1 MKRLLAPTLV
11 LFLAPSLFG
20 QDEERVSTLTRI
32 EKQSSTVMGDRGLFT
47 VPSVETLNKRQ
58 YSFGVGW
65 SNVDRTPRDLD
76 ISSYPISF
84 SIGLASRLMITTTFE
99 AQKQIKASN
108 LAQPGYNSSLPFV
121 SRRFSKGIGDGFLLG
136 KYRLWRQRD
145 NVGGVA
151 LRGFVKYPSAKPDR
165 GLGTGRPDAGA
176 DLIFTSQIPFVDFL
190 LHSSM
195 GYAYTSKTIN
205 PYEVNLKDEL
215 RNGLGG
221 AWPSGGFLVGGNA
234 IQLIVEYTTSTL
246 IGGGSDN
253 RATTTIQNP
262 RDVAGGLRWLALD
275 SGLTFDAGYRRNT
288 KFDREFPGNRDYSGF
303 TFGVSYT
310 KPVKLLGSN
319 HFPVIALEADSL
331 DISGNGTATITA
343 TGYDADRDP
352 LIYSWTS
359 TGGKVEG
366 TGEKVTFRATGLA
379 AGQYTIRA
387 TVNDGK
393 GGISVSQLVITV
405 RQ

>member
-11 LFLAPSLFG
+11 LFLATSLYG
-20 QDEERVSTLTRI
+20 QDEERVSAVTRI
-32 EKQSSTVMGDRGLFT
+32 EKQSSTIIGDRGLFT
-47 VPSVETLNKRQ
+47 IPSVETLNKWQ

-65 SNVDRTPRDLD
+65 SNIDRTPRDLD

-84 SIGLASRLMITTTFE
+84 SIGLASRLMVATSFE

-108 LAQPGYNSSLPFV
+108 LAQPGFNSSFPFV

-136 KYRLWRQRD
+136 KYRVWRQSD

-151 LRGFVKYPSAKPDR
+151 IRGFVKYPTAKAAE
-165 GLGTGRPDAGA
+165 GLGTGRPDGGV
-176 DLIFTSQIPFVDFL
+176 DLVFTSQIPFVDFL

-195 GYAYTSKTIN
+195 GYAYTSKTKS
-205 PYEVNLKDEL
+205 PDVYNLKDEL
-215 RNGLGG
+215 RSGLGG
-221 AWPSGGFLVGGNA
+221 AWPSGGFLFGGNA
-234 IQLIVEYTTSTL
+234 IQLIFEYTTSTL
-246 IGGGSDN
+246 IGGGSSN
-253 RATTTIQNP
+253 FATTTIQNP
-262 RDVAGGLRWLALD
+262 RDVTGGLRWLALD
-275 SGLTFDAGYRRNT
+275 SGLTLDAGYRRNA
-288 KFDREFPGNRDYSGF
+288 KFDREFPGNRDSSGF

-310 KPVKLLGSN
+310 KPVRLLGRN

-331 DISGNGTATITA
+331 EISGNGAATITA

-352 LIYSWTS
+352 LVYSWTS
-359 TGGKVEG
+359 TGGRVEG
-366 TGEKVTFRATGLA
+366 TGEKVTFRANGLA
-379 AGQYTIRA
+379 AGKYTIRA

>member
-1 MKRLLAPTLV
+1 MKRLLAPTFV
-11 LFLAPSLFG
+11 LCLATSLYG

-47 VPSVETLNKRQ
+47 VPSVETLNKWQ

-65 SNVDRTPRDLD
+65 SNIDRTPRDLD
-76 ISSYPISF
+76 ISSYPVSF
-84 SIGLASRLMITTTFE
+84 SVGLASRLMVAATFE
-99 AQKQIKASN
+99 AQKQVKASN
-108 LAQPGYNSSLPFV
+108 LTQPGFNSSVPFV
-121 SRRFSKGIGDGFLLG
+121 SRRFSKGIGDGFLFG

-145 NVGGVA
+145 NVGGFA
-151 LRGFVKYPSAKPDR
+151 LRGFVKYPSAKPDK
-165 GLGTGRPDAGA
+165 GLGTGRPDSGL

-195 GYAYTSKTIN
+195 GYAYTSKTKKPFEIS
-205 PYEVNLKDEL
+205 LKDEL
-215 RNGLGG
+215 RSGLGG
-221 AWPSGGFLVGGNA
+221 AWPSNGFVFGANA
-234 IQLIVEYTTSTL
+234 IQVIVEYTSSTL
-246 IGGGSDN
+246 VGGGSSN
-253 RATTTIQNP
+253 FATTTTQNP
-262 RDVAGGLRWLALD
+262 SDVAGGLRWLALD

-288 KFDREFPGNRDYSGF
+288 KFDRDFPNNRDSSGF

-310 KPVKLLGSN
+310 KPVKVFGRN
-319 HFPVIALEADSL
+319 HFPVIALEVDSL
-331 DISGNGTATITA
+331 EISGDAAATITA

-366 TGEKVTFRATGLA
+366 TGEKVTFRATGLP
-379 AGQYTIRA
+379 AGKYTIRA
-387 TVNDGK
+387 TVSDSK